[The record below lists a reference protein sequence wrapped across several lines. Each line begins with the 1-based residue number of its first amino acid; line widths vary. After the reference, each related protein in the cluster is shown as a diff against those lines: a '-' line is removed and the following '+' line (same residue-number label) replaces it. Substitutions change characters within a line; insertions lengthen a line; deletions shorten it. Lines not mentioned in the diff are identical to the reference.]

1 MAGAVTNYHQIVQ
14 DLLTAYSQSPYLQA
28 DLKDETIFDQSAG
41 RYLLVTVGW
50 QGRKRINTIVLHLDV
65 VDDQVIIQCN
75 NTDQDINQE
84 LIAAGIPAT
93 AIVRP
98 QPSVVDAHHETIA
111 TMALA

>member
-14 DLLTAYSQSPYLQA
+14 DLLTTYSQIPYLQA
-28 DLKDETIFDQSAG
+28 DLKDETIFDQLAG
-41 RYLLVTVGW
+41 RYMLVTVGW

-75 NTDQDINQE
+75 NTDQDIRQE
-84 LIAAGIPAT
+84 LIASGIPAP

-98 QPSVVDAHHETIA
+98 QPRAVDVEHETLT

>member
-1 MAGAVTNYHQIVQ
+1 MAGAIANYHQIVQ
-14 DLLTAYSQSPYLQA
+14 DLLTTYAQIPYLQA
-28 DLKDETIFDQSAG
+28 DLKDETIFDQLAG

-75 NTDQDINQE
+75 NTDQDITQE

-98 QPSVVDAHHETIA
+98 RPIETEDEREIVS

>member
-1 MAGAVTNYHQIVQ
+1 MAGAIANYHQIFQ
-14 DLLTAYSQSPYLQA
+14 DLLTTYSQIPYLQA
-28 DLKDETIFDQSAG
+28 DLKDETIFDQLAG
-41 RYLLVTVGW
+41 RYMLVTVGW

-75 NTDQDINQE
+75 NTDQDIAQE

-98 QPSVVDAHHETIA
+98 RPVEIDPQRETIA